1 MCVCFVVG
9 QDGPKDFVQPIVLTL
24 CRFNETQRYILQVQS
39 VRRTYS
45 FNEKLIFE
53 IITLILNDSIGTGM
67 NHVIEVEVYILPL
80 CHKFNIINTIY
91 CEHHCQFGFEIIKC
105 ECF

>member
-24 CRFNETQRYILQVQS
+24 CRFNETQGYILQVQS

-67 NHVIEVEVYILPL
+67 NHVIEVEV
-80 CHKFNIINTIY
+80 
-91 CEHHCQFGFEIIKC
+91 
-105 ECF
+105 